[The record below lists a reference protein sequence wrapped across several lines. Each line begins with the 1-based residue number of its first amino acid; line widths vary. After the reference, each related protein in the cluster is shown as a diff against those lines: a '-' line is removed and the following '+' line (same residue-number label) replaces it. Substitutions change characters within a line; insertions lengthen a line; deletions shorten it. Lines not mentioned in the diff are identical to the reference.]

1 MLIINLVLSME
12 FQLVAGNAALDF
24 TNTLDWRYDP
34 ERLIELLPDYSRF
47 LAFCQQAGVITP
59 QEARHLVNR
68 TSEPLAKRALGQVLD
83 LRETL
88 YVLFLCAVRGERP
101 SNQIMK
107 KLNVFLDEATSVN
120 PLSWDNGRF
129 LRVRSKQAN
138 SPMEP
143 LWRILDAGV
152 ELLSSADVDKVRECG
167 EETCKWL
174 FLDTSRNGARRWCDM
189 RICGNRAKA
198 KRYYSRTR
206 QELAGSGS

>member
-101 SNQIMK
+101 SNQMMK
-107 KLNVFLDEATSVN
+107 RLNVFLKEASSVN
-120 PLSWDNGRF
+120 SLSWDEGRF
-129 LRVRSKQAN
+129 RRLRAKPTD

-143 LWRILDAGV
+143 LWRILEAGV
-152 ELLSSADVDKVRECG
+152 ELLSSADVDRVRECG

-206 QELAGSGS
+206 KSQL

>member
-1 MLIINLVLSME
+1 MLIINLVFSME

-34 ERLIELLPDYSRF
+34 ERLIELLPDYGRF
-47 LAFCQQAGVITP
+47 LAFCQQARVMTP
-59 QEARHLVNR
+59 QEARHLINH
-68 TSEPLAKRALGQVLD
+68 TSEPLAKRSMRQVLD

-101 SNQIMK
+101 SHQIMK

-129 LRVRSKQAN
+129 LHVRSKQAN

-152 ELLSSADVDKVRECG
+152 ELLSSAHVDKVRECG

-174 FLDTSRNGARRWCDM
+174 FLDTSRNGGGRGRERRFWGQ
-189 RICGNRAKA
+189 RYKANRH
-198 KRYYSRTR
+198 T
-206 QELAGSGS
+206 AGPRR